1 MKHWFN
7 GLVAVVLSL
16 AVGGEMAWGV
26 GKAPTLGVNVHSGGN
41 APAKL
46 AEKLAQRGLRRVRMD
61 YWGNDPRN
69 LEKVRNAANL
79 FKAKS
84 ISVEAVVYSKFSAG
98 QSRHQEYEADLAEVE
113 NACYESTKPQIE
125 KIQDLITDFELQNE
139 ISLYKGIKVPGSS
152 GETAE
157 DFDTPT
163 GRLQAAVLR
172 GMSRA
177 IGDVRKASGRPLR
190 VFLGTTDRS
199 WGMLRYFEAQGVT
212 FDVVGYHIYPWEQH
226 KALDVDPWFGEGG
239 PLGQLAKFGKPISI
253 NEFNSGEI
261 YSGCGGYTSKA
272 NYENRADDPVTE
284 AGFRSLNNHLK
295 EILNQKVARVE
306 SVLFY
311 EAWDEPR
318 KAPPENRFGLY
329 ADETLEEAKISLLI
343 ASSYAG
349 GSLSKA
355 EKEELAKRKVGQGF
369 DE

>member
-1 MKHWFN
+1 MKRWMK
-7 GLVAVVLSL
+7 GLVAVGLSL
-16 AVGGEMAWGV
+16 GVGAEVALAA
-26 GKAPTLGVNVHSGGN
+26 GKAPALGVNVHSGGN
-41 APAKL
+41 QPEKL
-46 AEKLAQRGLRRVRMD
+46 AETLAARGLKRVRMD

-69 LEKVRNAANL
+69 LEKIRNAVTL
-79 FKAKS
+79 FKAKG
-84 ISVEAVVYSKFSAG
+84 ISVETVIYSKFSAG
-98 QSRHQEYEADLAEVE
+98 QARHQEYEADLAEVE
-113 NACYESTKPQIE
+113 KVCYESTKPQIE

-139 ISLYKGIKVPGSS
+139 ISLYKGIKASGSR
-152 GETAE
+152 GESAE

-199 WGMLRYFEAQGVT
+199 WGMLRYFESQGVA

-226 KALDVDPWFGEGG
+226 KPLDVDPWFGEGG

-253 NEFNSGEI
+253 NEFNSGET
-261 YSGCGGYTSKA
+261 YSGCGGYTAKA
-272 NYENRADDPVTE
+272 NYENRVDDPVTE

-295 EILNQKVARVE
+295 EILNQTAAQVE

-329 ADETLEEAKISLLI
+329 TDENLEEAKISLLI

-349 GSLSKA
+349 GSLSAA
-355 EKEELAKRKVGQGF
+355 EKEELAKRKVGLGF